1 MPERINLWNMPAW
14 AQPAVYIFHAL
25 CLAIF
30 LLSFYRRIRIWW
42 AVGRPELRFDHIPE
56 RLKRVL
62 TYVLGQRRVLRDPIG
77 GLSHASLFWGFV
89 IFFIGT
95 TLAFIDADVFRF
107 LRGEIY
113 LVYEFAL
120 DLFTLLALIGLGVLA
135 WRRYGARPPKL
146 SYGRRFDLA
155 LIWLLVLI
163 ATGWLLESF
172 RMAVQRPPWGP
183 ASFMGWSL
191 GQVWIAIGLGEDILR
206 PLHQATWTF
215 HAALAGL
222 TYVFI
227 PVGFLVHIV
236 SSTLNVFF
244 SRLDRPNGALA
255 PIPDLET
262 AERLGIGTLRDL
274 TWVQLLN
281 GEACTECGRCQAAC
295 PAYAAGTPL
304 NPKQVVLDV
313 RNTLHAVLPPTLNP
327 FAPIQIQ
334 EDRLALAGAVTPKEA
349 VWACTT
355 CYACV
360 SECPVLIEH
369 VDLIVGMRR
378 YLTLM
383 EGDIPA
389 SLSNTFR
396 NTERTGNPWGQRTS
410 RLEWAKGLEVPV
422 MAEKGEAE
430 VLFWV
435 GCAGAFD
442 PNGQRTARA
451 IVRLLQAAGVDFAVL
466 GDEETCTAEWARRA
480 GHEAMYVAATEAIL
494 ETLRSYRFR
503 TLLTMCPHCYNTF
516 RNEYPQLGGRF
527 EVVHHTEFLAR
538 LVEEGRLRMK
548 REVAQRWTFHDS
560 CYLGRYNGI
569 FDAPRRLLQES
580 GVELVEMARSRERGF
595 CCGAGGAQVWMD
607 TPQARP
613 IHLQRLEEAMG
624 VGPQGIAVACPF
636 CHLMLTSAAQSKG
649 VADQIPVRDVAEV
662 MAEALVHPSV

>member
-14 AQPAVYIFHAL
+14 AQPAVYAFHAL

-42 AVGRPELRFDHIPE
+42 TVGRPEMRFDRLPE

-62 TYVLGQRRVLRDPIG
+62 IYVLGQRRVIRDPVG

-95 TLAFIDADVFRF
+95 TLAFIDADLFKF

-113 LVYEFAL
+113 LVYEFVL
-120 DLFTLLALIGLGVLA
+120 DLFTLLALIGMGVLA
-135 WRRYGARPPKL
+135 WRRYAARPPKL

-155 LIWLLVLI
+155 LAWLIVLI
-163 ATGWLLESF
+163 VTGWLLESF

-183 ASFMGWSL
+183 ASFMGWGL
-191 GQVWIAIGLGEDILR
+191 GQLWIAMGLGEEFLR

-244 SRLDRPNGALA
+244 SRLDRPNGALT

-262 AERLGIGTLRDL
+262 AERLGIETLRDL

-313 RNTLHAVLPPTLNP
+313 RNTLHALLPPTLNP
-327 FAPIQIQ
+327 FAPIRVDEERIV
-334 EDRLALAGAVTPKEA
+334 LTGAVTPREA
-349 VWACTT
+349 LWACTT

-360 SECPVLIEH
+360 HECPVLIEH

-383 EGDIPA
+383 EGNVPA

-410 RLEWAKGLEVPV
+410 RLEWAKGLDVPV

-442 PNGQRTARA
+442 PGGQRTARA
-451 IVRLLQAAGVDFAVL
+451 IARLLQAAGVDFAVL

-494 ETLRSYRFR
+494 ETLRAYQFR
-503 TLLTMCPHCYNTF
+503 ILLTMCPHCYNTF
-516 RNEYPQLGGRF
+516 RNEYPQFGGRF

-538 LVEEGRLRMK
+538 LLEEGRLQPR
-548 REVAQRWTFHDS
+548 RPVSRRLTFHDS

-580 GVELVEMARSRERGF
+580 GAELVEMARSRERGF

-613 IHLQRLEEAMG
+613 IHLQRLDEALG
-624 VGPQGIAVACPF
+624 TSPEAVAVACPF
-636 CHLMLTSAAQSKG
+636 CQLMLTSAAQTRG
-649 VADQIPVRDVAEV
+649 VAERLPVRDVAEIL
-662 MAEALVHPSV
+662 AEAVIEP